1 VVARF
6 GTAPE
11 AVLREWVALAL
22 FNKGV
27 TLGEL
32 KRSEEAIAAYDDVVV
47 RFGASEEA
55 ILKGLVKQARTMK
68 GGANLSPTVSGNSP
82 KRRKKRSKS

>member
-6 GTAPE
+6 GAAPE
-11 AVLREWVALAL
+11 AALRAQVAKAL
-22 FNKGV
+22 VNKGV

-32 KRSEEAIAAYDDVVV
+32 KRSEEAIVAYDDMVA
-47 RFGASEEA
+47 RFDTSEEA
-55 ILKGLVKQARTMK
+55 ILKGLVEQARTMK
-68 GGANLSPTVSGNSP
+68 GRANLSPTVSGNSP